1 MKEYVPG
8 PLYRKLLTEST
19 LISADEDDPN
29 YEIKN
34 RDNIGIHQQGKY
46 NRVKPMMP
54 NVDYEKQRREI
65 ALQNAHR
72 LIDYPP
78 TLNRFPF

>member
-1 MKEYVPG
+1 M
-8 PLYRKLLTEST
+8 
-19 LISADEDDPN
+19 ADPN

-54 NVDYEKQRREI
+54 KIDYEKYYEKQERET

-72 LIDYPP
+72 LIDQPP
-78 TLNRFPF
+78 PFNRFPF